1 MREVLTRVPRN
12 MVKRGWGGAKKK
24 KQNDLREADV
34 GNNCDNTVNKKT
46 QSSPNEGK
54 QVVKTEKG

>member
-1 MREVLTRVPRN
+1 M
-12 MVKRGWGGAKKK
+12 MGGQKKK
-24 KQNDLREADV
+24 TQNDLREADV

-54 QVVKTEKG
+54 QVMKTEKG

>member
-12 MVKRGWGGAKKK
+12 KVKRGWGGEKKN
-24 KQNDLREADV
+24 QNDLKEAGI
-34 GNNCDNTVNKKT
+34 GNNCDNMLNKKT
-46 QSSPNEGK
+46 QSSPNEDK